1 MKRGAANNGTEKYK
15 IRLLIIIFSVTISPA
30 ASRLA
35 SRENILPNSAFVTHF
50 DNIDLIMMEE
60 NAERNPLTEPANST
74 HPDVKNVNLVVFETS
89 MVLTI
94 PRNTHDDKTDDFGAC
109 GKDTNSCIR
118 HLQIEADNGHDKE
131 GCNC

>member
-1 MKRGAANNGTEKYK
+1 M
-15 IRLLIIIFSVTISPA
+15 IRIFSGAISPA

-74 HPDVKNVNLVVFETS
+74 HPDDMYK
-89 MVLTI
+89 
-94 PRNTHDDKTDDFGAC
+94 C
-109 GKDTNSCIR
+109 
-118 HLQIEADNGHDKE
+118 
-131 GCNC
+131 

>member
-1 MKRGAANNGTEKYK
+1 MELKHK
-15 IRLLIIIFSVTISPA
+15 IGIMIRIFSGAISPA

-74 HPDVKNVNLVVFETS
+74 HPDNTNVNLVVFETS
-89 MVLTI
+89 TVLTI
-94 PRNTHDDKTDDFGAC
+94 PRNTHDDKTDDFRAC

-118 HLQIEADNGHDKE
+118 HLQIEADNWHDKE

>member
-1 MKRGAANNGTEKYK
+1 MKRGAANNGIEKYK

-74 HPDVKNVNLVVFETS
+74 HPDDTNVNSGVKPL
-89 MVLTI
+89 
-94 PRNTHDDKTDDFGAC
+94 
-109 GKDTNSCIR
+109 
-118 HLQIEADNGHDKE
+118 
-131 GCNC
+131 

>member
-1 MKRGAANNGTEKYK
+1 MKRGAANNGTKK
-15 IRLLIIIFSVTISPA
+15 HKVVIMIRIFSGAISPA

-74 HPDVKNVNLVVFETS
+74 HPDDTNVNLFVFETS
-89 MVLTI
+89 TVLTI

-109 GKDTNSCIR
+109 GKDANSCIR